1 MSFHHNS
8 FFTNVPT
15 TFLIIF
21 INYKKI
27 EKKYKKFQ
35 ENCVLNAISL
45 TTILQFLTL
54 FLIIFMLM
62 NLWRLKYQERKRTL
76 IEQTT
81 FFFFFFLIMSTIKL
95 RNLSFCSLVFFSLD
109 QISPKNTYWPPSF
122 YVQKEQKI
130 KPSQPHFYCQ
140 YYTKILRINLVHVA
154 IFVYGCKLDTYMQK
168 MHPYTLFLYV
178 SHHTRKWMLTLI
190 VLLQEKSIEW

>member
-1 MSFHHNS
+1 MEVKISRKEEDFDRANNIL
-8 FFTNVPT
+8 FF
-15 TFLIIF
+15 
-21 INYKKI
+21 
-27 EKKYKKFQ
+27 
-35 ENCVLNAISL
+35 S
-45 TTILQFLTL
+45 
-54 FLIIFMLM
+54 
-62 NLWRLKYQERKRTL
+62 
-76 IEQTT
+76 
-81 FFFFFFLIMSTIKL
+81 FLIMSTIKL

-178 SHHTRKWMLTLI
+178 SHHTRK
-190 VLLQEKSIEW
+190 